1 MTTEQGTDQE
11 AAGVG
16 IYWDVEQERR
26 HAVEKYGPHSMRA
39 AHWSGAECLAILVEQ
54 VGHVTNVLN
63 SATLGQLDQEQT
75 RDGLRAQLV
84 SVAAMAVEWA
94 KLCDLD
100 QARGDLGATL
110 TQLRPRAFEEA
121 VGPLAYWSCALCE
134 HDSPHLL
141 EESVRNLVNRHNRLH
156 HDGRPVA
163 ILVKVV

>member
-26 HAVEKYGPHSMRA
+26 HAVEKYGAQSMA
-39 AHWSGAECLAILVEQ
+39 GQHWSGAECLAILVEQ

-63 SATLGQLDQEQT
+63 SATLGQLDQDQA
-75 RDGLRAQLV
+75 RDGVRRQLI

-94 KLCDLD
+94 KLCDRD
-100 QARGDLGATL
+100 QARTDLGAKVS
-110 TQLRPRAFEEA
+110 QLRARPVEEA
-121 VGPLAYWSCALCE
+121 TGPVAYWTCALCE
-134 HDSPHLL
+134 HESPHLL
-141 EESVRNLVNRHNRLH
+141 EESVQHAVNRHNRLH